1 MDKLTEIL
9 LQNFDEYKEK
19 LLQKDKDKIFSKSY
33 EIALKTEI
41 TNYDDWNR
49 VLSETIYDMLI
60 RMRHLLDFLYN
71 EYLRSDSANI
81 VNELILV
88 FENLGS
94 WGK

>member
-33 EIALKTEI
+33 ETAIKTEI
-41 TNYDDWNR
+41 ANYDDWSR
-49 VLSETIYDMLI
+49 VLSESTYDILI
-60 RMRHLLDFLYN
+60 RMRHPLDFLYN

-81 VNELILV
+81 VNELILA
-88 FENLGS
+88 FENLGN
-94 WGK
+94 